1 MSQVFPAEVEW
12 DAVWAVKMGSCV
24 QSSQVADHS
33 SIPGSMQTVREKENG
48 RFSNGSRSLF
58 PPRSHQKGRPF
69 VVPDRGTRQAGLLCS
84 ATLRTPP
91 HLIPLTHT
99 HALYCKASFNY
110 AKSNP
115 TSASIDANP
124 NDHPSD
130 QNHGT
135 AHSPASALLPFPHQG
150 DTLWLTG

>member
-58 PPRSHQKGRPF
+58 PPRSHQKDRPF

-91 HLIPLTHT
+91 HLIPSRTRMRST
-99 HALYCKASFNY
+99 
-110 AKSNP
+110 AKLLSTTQNP
-115 TSASIDANP
+115 IP
-124 NDHPSD
+124 LRRPST
-130 QNHGT
+130 QT
-135 AHSPASALLPFPHQG
+135 PTIIRPIKITVPPILLRLRYYLFPTKVVHSG
-150 DTLWLTG
+150 